1 MNGMMM
7 NCSGWAMAAGAIVAY
22 GVLLLVAASCVKC
35 FFFHKTG
42 RWRCRGH
49 LVKVPAAGY

>member
-22 GVLLLVAASCVKC
+22 GVLILMAASCVKYL
-35 FFFHKTG
+35 FFHKTG
-42 RWRCRGH
+42 
-49 LVKVPAAGY
+49 